1 MSIKLIADSSCDL
14 PMKTAQA
21 LGIDLVPVHVLFCE
35 NGQTVEYTHHKDITT
50 EQFYQM
56 LLTCRETPRTSQPSP
71 HEFQMAYEA
80 NCAFDDIICL
90 TVTSKM
96 SGVYNSACLAARL
109 MLEDYQSGGGGERLP
124 RVHVVDTQN
133 CSGGATVLAL
143 EAVRMI
149 REGLPAE
156 RIVAEL
162 EHLRS
167 YVGTYFVLD
176 TLSYARKA
184 GRTGGI
190 RPILGELLGIK
201 PVLTFAGGI
210 VKDTDL
216 IRSTRGVNR
225 WLAEKFS
232 SSARSHDH
240 VVLYHSAAADRVEVL
255 RSLLTERFP
264 ALEVLVLEVGAVIG
278 VYTGPGCLGLS
289 FLTSEPVCR

>member
-14 PMKTAQA
+14 PVETAHA

-35 NGQTVEYTHHKDITT
+35 DGKTVEYTHHKDITT

-56 LLTCRETPRTSQPSP
+56 LLTCEELPRTSQPSP
-71 HEFQMAYEA
+71 HEFQTAYES

-109 MLEDYQSGGGGERLP
+109 MLEDYQNGGGCERLP
-124 RVHVVDTQN
+124 RVHVVDTRN

-149 REGLPAE
+149 REGLSPE
-156 RIVAEL
+156 KIVAEL
-162 EHLRS
+162 ERLRT

-201 PVLTFAGGI
+201 PVLTFVDG
-210 VKDTDL
+210 VVEDTDL

-225 WLAEKFS
+225 WLVEKFS
-232 SSARSHDH
+232 SSARSHDR
-240 VVLYHSAAADRVEVL
+240 VVLYHSAAPGRAEAL
-255 RSLLTERFP
+255 KALLTERFP
-264 ALEVLVLEVGAVIG
+264 ALDVLVLEVGAVIG
-278 VYTGPGCLGLS
+278 VYTGHNCLGLS
-289 FLTSEPVCR
+289 FLTKEV